1 MTVTGVDYAFLAAS
15 NKNKNFKRFTYI
27 SLMQWCNDVLGA
39 YLGTHT
45 FNLQYLSLSS
55 GLIKVTHCTDAS
67 YMVCRGTEK
76 LSIFSKAM

>member
-27 SLMQWCNDVLGA
+27 SLTQWRNDVLGA
-39 YLGTHT
+39 YIGTHT

-55 GLIKVTHCTDAS
+55 GLIKVTHYTDAS
-67 YMVCRGTEK
+67 YMVCRGIEK